1 MHNKEND
8 KKRPL
13 DAEKLP
19 EGFDAG
25 VVGGSAINA
34 CNFNT
39 AFNGSNFNT
48 AFNGSN
54 FNAAYFINTPQTFPD
69 AE

>member
-25 VVGGSAINA
+25 VVGGSAV
-34 CNFNT
+34 
-39 AFNGSNFNT
+39 NGSNFNT
-48 AFNGSN
+48 AFNGSK
-54 FNAAYFINTPQTFPD
+54 FNTAVFINTPRTFPD

>member
-25 VVGGSAINA
+25 VVGGSAINGS
-34 CNFNT
+34 NFNT

-48 AFNGSN
+48 AV
-54 FNAAYFINTPQTFPD
+54 FINTPRTFPD

>member
-25 VVGGSAINA
+25 VVGGSAV
-34 CNFNT
+34 
-39 AFNGSNFNT
+39 NGSNFNT

-54 FNAAYFINTPQTFPD
+54 FNTAVFINTPRTFPD

>member
-34 CNFNT
+34 CNFN
-39 AFNGSNFNT
+39 
-48 AFNGSN
+48 
-54 FNAAYFINTPQTFPD
+54 AAYFINTPQTFPD

>member
-48 AFNGSN
+48 AV
-54 FNAAYFINTPQTFPD
+54 FINTSQTFPD